1 MSFFNTKCI
10 STCITFLTNPLQTCL
25 LTPYFLQNVLAH
37 GSHEKFQKNI
47 LKHVYTHLSFLKH
60 ISMCITFFT
69 KKKFQT
75 ISLIPYFLQNIKAH
89 GSQIFK
95 RLSSNMI
102 THSSIYPKC
111 FNTWIIYFFKIKS
124 SNMLTHTIYC
134 PKCIS
139 TLITYFQKKIIKHV
153 QTQIYF
159 SKMY

>member
-1 MSFFNTKCI
+1 
-10 STCITFLTNPLQTCL
+10 
-25 LTPYFLQNVLAH
+25 
-37 GSHEKFQKNI
+37 
-47 LKHVYTHLSFLKH
+47 
-60 ISMCITFFT
+60 MCITFFT

-139 TLITYFQKKIIKHV
+139 TSITYFQKKIIKHV

-159 SKMY
+159 SKMYQHMQHILFTNNSSNIINHTWFLQNVEAHGSQFSIFIRMTFTH